1 VIPQA
6 DTLHT
11 IAEVGI
17 AVTGFAGIVA
27 AVRAGATAAPRVQAT
42 DPLLQLLGTSL
53 GTVLFCFVPEWLDAA
68 TASSDAVWRVA
79 LGLYGAY
86 RLVYTGFL
94 WRYAAP
100 PKYLRWVGVVSAF
113 VGVLQLVASA
123 GFLPDL
129 RFFLYL
135 SGLLWGLVVALL
147 IFGVVLSGADWE
159 RRAV

>member
-6 DTLHT
+6 ETLHT

-27 AVRAGATAAPRVQAT
+27 AVRAGATAAPRLQAT
-42 DPLLQLLGTSL
+42 DPLLLLLGTSL

-68 TASSDAVWRVA
+68 IASSDTVWRLA
-79 LGLYGAY
+79 LGLYGVY
-86 RLVYTGFL
+86 RLVYTGFIL
-94 WRYAAP
+94 RYASA

-113 VGVLQLVASA
+113 IGVLQVVASA
-123 GFLPDL
+123 GFLAEL

-135 SGLLWGLVVALL
+135 SGLLWGLVVALI
-147 IFGVVLSGADWE
+147 IFAMVLSGWGSE
-159 RRAV
+159 

>member
-27 AVRAGATAAPRVQAT
+27 AVRAGATAAPRLQAT

-68 TASSDAVWRVA
+68 IASPDTVWRLA

-86 RLVYTGFL
+86 RLVYTGLTF
-94 WRYAAP
+94 RYASP
-100 PKYLRWVGVVSAF
+100 PKRLWGVGVVSAF
-113 VGVLQLVASA
+113 VGVLQVVASA
-123 GFLPDL
+123 GFLAEF

-135 SGLLWGLVVALL
+135 SGLLWGLVVAL
-147 IFGVVLSGADWE
+147 IVFAGVLSGRTWE
-159 RRAV
+159 